1 VNTKLKI
8 TKKDMICAAAGVG
21 AGFVGGLIGT
31 GGGIIIILAM
41 SAFDRDSSRHDIFAR
56 TIAIILPMSLLS
68 VWLYHQRDA
77 LDFGEAWIYL
87 IPGALG
93 GLLGAWLMDKIGV
106 KWLRYIFAVLVIVA
120 GAIMIFGRAK

>member
-1 VNTKLKI
+1 MSKKVQI
-8 TKKDMICAAAGVG
+8 TKKDFVCAAAGVG

-41 SAFDRDSSRHDIFAR
+41 SAFDKKTARHDVFAR

-68 VWLYHQRDA
+68 IWLYHQRDA
-77 LDFGEAWIYL
+77 LDFSKAWLYL

-93 GLLGAWLMDKIGV
+93 GLLGAWLMDKISV
-106 KWLRYIFAVLVIVA
+106 KWLRYIFAALVIIA
-120 GAIMIFGRAK
+120 GLIMIFGRAK